1 PTPCDDPS
9 NFTLEFESRF
19 ESGNLLKSRSHHPVS
34 FPVRGLHDYQL
45 TLRPDLYTTK
55 HTQWFYF
62 RVRKMRAR
70 VTYRFTIINLMKSS
84 SLYCH
89 GMKPLLYS
97 EKAAKERGEGWRRAG
112 ANIQYY
118 QNCSQVRSYSP
129 PDFPYESDT
138 CYLAHCYPYTYSHLQ
153 RYLRQIPPAGL
164 WEFIHPVHMCFVD
177 LEKTMSRVVS
187 GVRGAFLRAPVS
199 V

>member
-1 PTPCDDPS
+1 M
-9 NFTLEFESRF
+9 
-19 ESGNLLKSRSHHPVS
+19 
-34 FPVRGLHDYQL
+34 

-62 RVRKMRAR
+62 RVRKMRAGA
-70 VTYRFTIINLMKSS
+70 TYRFTIINLMKSS

-129 PDFPYESDT
+129 PDT
-138 CYLAHCYPYTYSHLQ
+138 
-153 RYLRQIPPAGL
+153 QI
-164 WEFIHPVHMCFVD
+164 H
-177 LEKTMSRVVS
+177 KTD
-187 GVRGAFLRAPVS
+187 PQK
-199 V
+199 